1 MNLLQPF
8 EPHLVISPVLSPE
21 MAKQVFRSAGEAFKG
36 RLGIAKVIGIGL
48 GVRKDRRPVYWKLF
62 PFLGKT

>member
-1 MNLLQPF
+1 MNPLQPF
-8 EPHLVISPVLSPE
+8 EPRLVISPVQSPE
-21 MAKQVFRSAGEAFKG
+21 NAEQVFQSAEEAF
-36 RLGIAKVIGIGL
+36 IVKVIGIGL